1 MGNGKETQHRR
12 IAKFRKRQEGGGR
25 RLIVSRER
33 LFQGLYV
40 QEQTKEIE
48 NNSGG
53 EMREKDREMKNGN

>member
-1 MGNGKETQHRR
+1 M
-12 IAKFRKRQEGGGR
+12 
-25 RLIVSRER
+25 SRER